1 MPQTGI
7 GAFTESGTYAPVYCV
22 GPYEGDDGQAH
33 VFLCDGYAASAEAMQ
48 GASLDQIVDT
58 QTSMCMFSSH
68 FTIPYDK
75 EQFLMRLD
83 PEAAD
88 FASGLSALFE
98 EELDEATIE
107 LYRGN
112 IRDAADACMPVGRR
126 VATADDF
133 FPTKMWRILSLS
145 SGMLADPY
153 TGNDGVEEV
162 GEGVYRVT
170 TRAATKLGQL
180 DVTLTLR
187 LADPMDEMQMVFSPL
202 LDRFYAGQDY
212 RTRAV
217 KVSDSG
223 RIRNELQTLVS
234 EAIEYLEND
243 CLRVNFEAI
252 DDAVMA
258 PDKKALIQEILGWYK
273 ENHPIWFRWL
283 EI

>member
-1 MPQTGI
+1 
-7 GAFTESGTYAPVYCV
+7 
-22 GPYEGDDGQAH
+22 
-33 VFLCDGYAASAEAMQ
+33 
-48 GASLDQIVDT
+48 
-58 QTSMCMFSSH
+58 MCMFSSH

-83 PEAAD
+83 PQAAD
-88 FASGLSALFE
+88 FAADLSALFSE
-98 EELDEATIE
+98 DLDQATIE
-107 LYRGN
+107 LYRDN
-112 IRDAADACMPVGRR
+112 IQDATDACMPVGRR

-133 FPTKMWRILSLS
+133 FPTKRWRILSLA

-153 TGNDGVEEV
+153 TGIEGVEEV
-162 GEGVYRVT
+162 REGVYRVT
-170 TRAATKLGQL
+170 TRAATRLGQL

-187 LADPMDEMQMVFSPL
+187 LADPMDEMKMVFSPL

-243 CLRVNFEAI
+243 CLRVDFEAI
-252 DDAVMA
+252 DDAVMP
-258 PDKKALIQEILGWYK
+258 PDKKALIQEILRWYK
-273 ENHPIWFRWL
+273 LNHPIWFRWL